1 MPSVRSGLCRAPI
14 KCLYSSSTFPYGGHT
29 GTGRGCYPS
38 TGMDCSKSDPN
49 SSLYKGGKWART
61 MSGYIALK
69 AVSFSVCLLHSARS
83 VDTLHINCG
92 ERERGRET
100 ERERERRDGRF
111 RFTGKQEC
119 GVVAERNTPAIS
131 VASHTVASTPVN
143 IDMNAEA
150 QERAALDY
158 RAGAIDNSPRVCE

>member
-1 MPSVRSGLCRAPI
+1 MWKKLSSVPSVRSGLCRAPI
-14 KCLYSSSTFPYGGHT
+14 KCLRFLLHIPHSGHT
-29 GTGRGCYPS
+29 GTWQGCYPS

-92 ERERGRET
+92 ERRDMLFSFTRGKDT
-100 ERERERRDGRF
+100 EPCCWKTLLPTVYSCTHR
-111 RFTGKQEC
+111 GK
-119 GVVAERNTPAIS
+119 
-131 VASHTVASTPVN
+131 HTVNIETST
-143 IDMNAEA
+143 
-150 QERAALDY
+150 RALGKHDTLCY
-158 RAGAIDNSPRVCE
+158 HLYTTDK

>member
-1 MPSVRSGLCRAPI
+1 MNSVPSVRSGLVQGTSKVSQIPPPWPTPPFPPNSGRT
-14 KCLYSSSTFPYGGHT
+14 STWGG
-29 GTGRGCYPS
+29 GACYPS

-92 ERERGRET
+92 ERER
-100 ERERERRDGRF
+100 ERERGGGVGCLDLLR
-111 RFTGKQEC
+111 GKDKEQ
-119 GVVAERNTPAIS
+119 
-131 VASHTVASTPVN
+131 
-143 IDMNAEA
+143 
-150 QERAALDY
+150 L
-158 RAGAIDNSPRVCE
+158 